1 MSEMNS
7 NLNNLNA
14 HYSSQTKIEI
24 PQRVVVSGPS
34 ALPGQH
40 VYNDI
45 DANKRMKA
53 INDDIYQSS
62 RSVRSSEDKKFVK
75 VFCGIVLAIL
85 AALGIKKLF
94 K

>member
-1 MSEMNS
+1 MTEINS

-24 PQRVVVSGPS
+24 PKHVVASGPNS
-34 ALPGQH
+34 LPGQH

-45 DANKRMKA
+45 DAKRRMRA
-53 INDDIYQSS
+53 INDDIYKTSKIQKNKES
-62 RSVRSSEDKKFVK
+62 RKFLK
-75 VFCGIVLAIL
+75 VFSAIVLAII
-85 AALGIKKLF
+85 AALGIKRFF